1 MSKDI
6 KKSSVE
12 FRIRKTAADNKAY
25 GLDKNVTAERAE
37 QHVEVCKAI
46 TEFADANE
54 GIPMYLI
61 LSLGIAQGA
70 SKKSTYANGYTKFN
84 GKFVET
90 VIRRCKQVVK
100 AMGYP
105 DIKTFDS
112 LSNVV
117 MKFIDQL
124 GGDPVKFGKALKAM
138 AEKHNFGKSV
148 VSREMHDEVCRALGV
163 DPDKRIK
170 PKRTTDKTDK
180 KAAKKTEKAA

>member
-1 MSKDI
+1 MSKEI

-25 GLDKNVTAERAE
+25 GLENVTAERAE
-37 QHVEVCKAI
+37 QHVAICKEIVAY
-46 TEFADANE
+46 ADAHTDV
-54 GIPMYLI
+54 PMYLI

-124 GGDPVKFGKALKAM
+124 GGDPVKFG
-138 AEKHNFGKSV
+138 
-148 VSREMHDEVCRALGV
+148 R
-163 DPDKRIK
+163 
-170 PKRTTDKTDK
+170 
-180 KAAKKTEKAA
+180 